1 MKTSC
6 ISSCFLN
13 VGSNTWLIFGFLFIF
28 ILNGSIAQT
37 IITSG
42 TTVKVNSGTSVNSSD
57 QITLQ
62 SGSTLNNQGT
72 VILKKN
78 LVNQNVS
85 ANSLGTGAFMFSGS
99 TSQSITGQNVIQDV
113 TLNNPT
119 GLVIG
124 GDTRVNGVFTLTN
137 GVVSTGAYNLLLGPS
152 ASFAG
157 TPSSTNMVVATG
169 AGQLRKEFTGGFT
182 GSFTYP
188 VGDATS
194 TAEYS
199 PVTLNFSS
207 GTFGSGN
214 YAGVNLVNSQ
224 FPGTSVNYLNRYW
237 NITQSNI
244 TNFSCVA
251 TFQYVP
257 ADVVGDESNMY
268 CFRVDPIPFTAYN
281 KANTGAHT
289 IEAHGIGSFST
300 FTGNRGNSLL
310 PPEIH
315 MVGGVNVSGQTL
327 CFDAQQ
333 TLVIA
338 GNGTTFT
345 VQSDG
350 IVNLVAGQKIS
361 MLPGT
366 KVYLGGYLHG
376 YITQS
381 GQYCTVPSNP
391 VVFNQGEAKTAEATG
406 IGTSIAGSVK
416 IYPNPTTGK
425 FVLELSDEYTG
436 AEVSA
441 TIYGIHGE
449 RIFSQDLTG
458 NKKHEF
464 TLAGRPVGVYFVK
477 VIGRG
482 EVSTTKL
489 ILTH

>member
-1 MKTSC
+1 MKKFIILKKDNILVTVMIAFAVFMVSGT
-6 ISSCFLN
+6 INS
-13 VGSNTWLIFGFLFIF
+13 GF
-28 ILNGSIAQT
+28 AQT
-37 IITSG
+37 IITGG
-42 TTVKVNSGTSVNSSD
+42 TTMKVNAGTSVNSSD

-62 SGSTLNNQGT
+62 SGSTLTNQGT

-78 LVNQNVS
+78 LVNQNVAAS
-85 ANSLGTGAFMFSGS
+85 SLGTGAFVFSGS
-99 TSQSITGQNVIQDV
+99 TSQSITGQNVVQDI
-113 TLNNPT
+113 TLNNT
-119 GLVIG
+119 AGLVIG

-137 GVVSTGAYNLLLGPS
+137 GVVTTGTNNLLLGPS
-152 ASFAG
+152 ATFAG

-169 AGQLRKEFTGGFT
+169 SGQLRKEFTGGT
-182 GSFTYP
+182 GSFTFP
-188 VGDATS
+188 VGDATA

-214 YAGVNLVNSQ
+214 YVGVNLVNSQ
-224 FPGTSVNYLNRYW
+224 FPGTSVNYLTRYW
-237 NITQSNI
+237 NITQANI

-257 ADVVGDESNMY
+257 SDVVGDESNMY
-268 CFRVDPIPFTAYN
+268 CFRVDPMPFTAYN

-300 FTGNRGNSLL
+300 FTGNRGNTLL

-315 MVGGVNVSGQTL
+315 MVGGVNISGQTL

-366 KVYLGGYLHG
+366 KVFLGGYLHG
-376 YITQS
+376 YITTS

-391 VVFNQGEAKTAEATG
+391 VVFNQGEAKAAEVTG
-406 IGTSIAGSVK
+406 IGTSIAGAVK

-436 AEVSA
+436 SEVSA

-449 RIFSQDLTG
+449 KVFSQDLTG